1 MNAIGDVVFN
11 ENVKTTFYYKVESQS
26 DAKIPLP
33 LYVFHTIEES
43 YTRWNNYDSIN
54 GTSYRI
60 RQNTNNHFTI
70 KK

>member
-33 LYVFHTIEES
+33 LLKTSDTQVSDVFACAHSTMLNEGHKAPSANI
-43 YTRWNNYDSIN
+43 
-54 GTSYRI
+54 G
-60 RQNTNNHFTI
+60 
-70 KK
+70 

>member
-33 LYVFHTIEES
+33 LFKNLRYASVGGFCL
-43 YTRWNNYDSIN
+43 W
-54 GTSYRI
+54 
-60 RQNTNNHFTI
+60 QNTTFATMNPQAFRI
-70 KK
+70 YG